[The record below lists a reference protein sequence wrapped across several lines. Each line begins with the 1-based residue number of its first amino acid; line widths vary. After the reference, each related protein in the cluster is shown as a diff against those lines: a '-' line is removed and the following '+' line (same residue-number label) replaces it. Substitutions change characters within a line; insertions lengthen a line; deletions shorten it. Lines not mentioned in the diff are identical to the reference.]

1 MLGPDNPI
9 KAYGEVPLYEDEF
22 ADRGYSKANV
32 RFRVMDNCFFV
43 LLRSY
48 VRIDHV
54 TVRIFDTRIFHD
66 FTKDYLIRDFQ
77 HLEASYD
84 DLKTKGF
91 NFGSHWLLSPNQSD

>member
-9 KAYGEVPLYEDEF
+9 KAYGEVSLYEDEF
-22 ADRGYSKANV
+22 ADRGYSKANA

-54 TVRIFDTRIFHD
+54 CCRIIDTRIFHD
-66 FTKDYLIRDFQ
+66 FSKDYLVRDCQ
-77 HLEASYD
+77 QLECSYEE
-84 DLKTKGF
+84 LT
-91 NFGSHWLLSPNQSD
+91 